1 MEMHFRQ
8 VIADWEMSNLV
19 SSWAELIENKLI
31 TVTIVMQFIQMLNSV
46 LPSNRNSLQC
56 KMCFY
61 MSDSMMLDPSE
72 KLQVY
77 KIWQK
82 GDFS

>member
-1 MEMHFRQ
+1 
-8 VIADWEMSNLV
+8 
-19 SSWAELIENKLI
+19 
-31 TVTIVMQFIQMLNSV
+31 MQFIQMLNSV